1 MGLLLPA
8 GTNTTRRRAL
18 LYVVHEYPPIV
29 GGAGILVRDLVAQ
42 MRKETPVVVL
52 TASPDRQTK
61 VEESGD
67 CLIVRVGLPFR
78 HPQYHYAT
86 TKSVVVFALK
96 ALWHGWRLRRRFT
109 FRVVH
114 GFFVVPA
121 GFVAV
126 LLGWLLRIPS
136 FVSIIAGEV
145 YPAEDKKRLYST
157 WYYRRVIAWVMRHAG
172 RVVAISGAV
181 RDISRTY
188 YDRREIPI
196 VPPGIDPPV
205 SPPTLRPHEGFV
217 LGSLCRL
224 YPIKG
229 LELVIEALAE
239 LRDVDVRFEIV
250 GDGVSRESLQELARQ
265 LGVLD
270 RVTFHG
276 FVNPNRKYEILAGCD
291 VFALTSHHEG
301 FPLTLLE
308 AMYLGLPLIA
318 TESGGHMDYFV
329 DREHGIL
336 LRTRNVQ
343 ELAQAIRRLMNDAAA
358 RQRMSARNRETV
370 QRYLMHNLKDEY
382 LAHYDEPGEASRS
395 PAGSS

>member
-1 MGLLLPA
+1 MGRKPPDSRR
-8 GTNTTRRRAL
+8 TRNQAL

-29 GGAGILVRDLVAQ
+29 GGAGVLVRDLVAQ
-42 MRKETPVVVL
+42 MRHEAPIVVL
-52 TASPDRQTK
+52 TASPDRETTI
-61 VEESGD
+61 EEDGN
-67 CLIVRVGLPFR
+67 CLIIRVGLPFR

-86 TKSVVVFALK
+86 AKSVAVFALK
-96 ALWHGWRLRRRFT
+96 ALWHGWRLRRRFK

-145 YPAEDKKRLYST
+145 YPAEDKKKLYST

-172 RVVAISGAV
+172 RVCAISGEM
-181 RDISRTY
+181 RDIARTY

-196 VPPGIDPPV
+196 LPPGIDPPT
-205 SPPTLRPHEGFV
+205 SPPALRPHEGFV

-239 LRDVDVRFEIV
+239 LHDVDVRFEIV

-265 LGVLD
+265 RGVLD

-276 FVNPNRKYEILAGCD
+276 FVDPDRKYEILAGCD

-308 AMYLGLPLIA
+308 AMHLGLPLVV
-318 TESGGHMDYFV
+318 TESGGHMDYFK
-329 DREHGIL
+329 DGEHGIL

-343 ELAQAIRRLMNDAAA
+343 ELAQAIRRLVDDPAA

-370 QRYLMHNLKDEY
+370 QRYLMHNLKNEY
-382 LAHYDEPGEASRS
+382 LAHYDE
-395 PAGSS
+395 AGTAARAATELS